1 MKSNDQIKLLLNSN
15 YHISDEQI
23 SQEQAWVEAAQK
35 NPEQFNKLYDRY
47 FEGIFSFIYRR
58 TDDEVLAADIT
69 SQTFLA
75 ALQNLKKYSFRGL
88 PFSAW
93 LYKIAANQVNRYY
106 RTSRK
111 NMVFSLEESL
121 MGKLINETEENANEE
136 QISLLVEYLKQLP
149 TEDVMVLELRFFEEK
164 GFKEIAY
171 ILEITESGA
180 KMRTYRALGK
190 LKKIFDVKLK
200 RYEKT

>member
-1 MKSNDQIKLLLNSN
+1 MPLNSN

-23 SQEQAWVEAAQK
+23 REEQAWVEAAQRDS
-35 NPEQFNKLYDRY
+35 ERFDKLYDRY
-47 FEGIFSFIYRR
+47 FEGIFNFIYRR
-58 TDDEVLAADIT
+58 TDDEVVAADIT

-75 ALQNLKKYSFRGL
+75 ALQNLKKDSFRGL

-93 LYKIAANQVNRYY
+93 LYKIAANQVNKYY
-106 RTSRK
+106 RASKK

-121 MGKLINETEENANEE
+121 IGRLISETEEDANEE
-136 QISLLVEYLKQLP
+136 KISLLVDYLKQLS
-149 TEDVMVLELRFFEEK
+149 TEDVMVLELRFFEGK

-180 KMRTYRALGK
+180 KMRTYRALER
-190 LKKIFDVKLK
+190 LKKIFHAKLK
-200 RYEKT
+200 RYEKA

>member
-1 MKSNDQIKLLLNSN
+1 MKLPLNSN

-23 SQEQAWVEAAQK
+23 SEERAWVEAAK
-35 NPEQFNKLYDRY
+35 SDPERFDKLYDRY
-47 FEGIFSFIYRR
+47 FEGIFNFIYRR
-58 TDDEVLAADIT
+58 TDDEVVAADIT

-93 LYKIAANQVNRYY
+93 LYKIAANQVNKYY
-106 RTSRK
+106 RASKK

-121 MGKLINETEENANEE
+121 IGRLISETEEDTNEE
-136 QISLLVEYLKQLP
+136 KISLLVDYLKQLS
-149 TEDVMVLELRFFEEK
+149 TEDVMVLELRFFEGK
-164 GFKEIAY
+164 GFREIAY

-180 KMRTYRALGK
+180 KMRTYRALER
-190 LKKIFDVKLK
+190 LKKIFDAKLK
-200 RYEKT
+200 RYEKA

>member
-1 MKSNDQIKLLLNSN
+1 MKLPLNSN

-23 SQEQAWVEAAQK
+23 SEEQAWVEAAK
-35 NPEQFNKLYDRY
+35 KDPERFDKLYDRY
-47 FEGIFSFIYRR
+47 FEGIFNFIYRR
-58 TDDEVLAADIT
+58 TDDEVVAADVT

-106 RTSRK
+106 RTSKK

-121 MGKLINETEENANEE
+121 IGRLISETEEDTNEE
-136 QISLLVEYLKQLP
+136 KISMLVDYLKQLS
-149 TEDVMVLELRFFEEK
+149 TEDVMVLELRFFEGK

-180 KMRTYRALGK
+180 KMRTYRALER
-190 LKKIFDVKLK
+190 LKKIFDAKLK
-200 RYEKT
+200 RYEKA